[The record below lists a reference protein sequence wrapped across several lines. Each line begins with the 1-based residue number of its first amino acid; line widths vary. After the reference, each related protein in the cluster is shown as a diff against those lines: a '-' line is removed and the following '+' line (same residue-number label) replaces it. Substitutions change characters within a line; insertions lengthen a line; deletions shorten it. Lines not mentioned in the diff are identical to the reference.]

1 MVAHTSPD
9 CLPYFE
15 GTDSPCLNTGT
26 VCDPSTVWCDF
37 AELVEVKLTEF
48 DSIVARTAT
57 STPIAWVETLVPAL
71 WTVGDPD
78 IAVPFDTV
86 RMDTDSMVNLDATP
100 SGFVINT
107 PGLYQIFGWVI
118 GLTDMSGGTIEV
130 SATITLTP
138 TSLAY
143 GTPSVNQ
150 LNTDFEL
157 ITQDVLAT
165 PNIHMVLPLQAG
177 QSLFMT
183 IGGGGSAG
191 STVLFGQVSLGA
203 AWMGDLP

>member
-1 MVAHTSPD
+1 
-9 CLPYFE
+9 
-15 GTDSPCLNTGT
+15 
-26 VCDPSTVWCDF
+26 
-37 AELVEVKLTEF
+37 
-48 DSIVARTAT
+48 
-57 STPIAWVETLVPAL
+57 
-71 WTVGDPD
+71 
-78 IAVPFDTV
+78 
-86 RMDTDSMVNLDATP
+86 
-100 SGFVINT
+100 
-107 PGLYQIFGWVI
+107 
-118 GLTDMSGGTIEV
+118 MSGGTIEV